1 MAIPP
6 GGCNFQHEFA
16 VFDTM
21 NTGFHDDRSVQG
33 PIRLAERHA
42 CGQSFQSLF
51 REGMALVDETA
62 TYLDGEGR
70 RDSEKLNRSGAT
82 LYAAESM
89 RLTTRLMNLASW
101 LLLQRAAI
109 QGEMSAEQVAAEKA
123 KVRLDGTSAEQDS
136 ANFAELPEPFL
147 HLVRRT
153 DRLEDRVRQL
163 DAGLTGHAHQR
174 EAPRNAVA
182 EQINLLKTAFSF

>member
-6 GGCNFQHEFA
+6 GGCNFQLESA

-21 NTGFHDDRSVQG
+21 NTGFHDDRSVKG

-70 RDSEKLNRSGAT
+70 RDSESLNRSGAT

-89 RLTTRLMNLASW
+89 RLTTRLMHLASW

-123 KVRLDGTSAEQDS
+123 KVRLDGTSAAQDS
-136 ANFAELPEPFL
+136 ANFSELPETFL

-163 DAGLTGHAHQR
+163 DAGLTGRTHLR

>member
-1 MAIPP
+1 
-6 GGCNFQHEFA
+6 
-16 VFDTM
+16 
-21 NTGFHDDRSVQG
+21 
-33 PIRLAERHA
+33 
-42 CGQSFQSLF
+42 
-51 REGMALVDETA
+51 MALVDETA

-123 KVRLDGTSAEQDS
+123 KVRLDGTSAAQDS

>member
-70 RDSEKLNRSGAT
+70 RDSDRTTCRRAIHSGMVASRT
-82 LYAAESM
+82 AA
-89 RLTTRLMNLASW
+89 
-101 LLLQRAAI
+101 
-109 QGEMSAEQVAAEKA
+109 KP
-123 KVRLDGTSAEQDS
+123 DGTLSWTSA
-136 ANFAELPEPFL
+136 
-147 HLVRRT
+147 RT
-153 DRLEDRVRQL
+153 
-163 DAGLTGHAHQR
+163 
-174 EAPRNAVA
+174 P
-182 EQINLLKTAFSF
+182 

>member
-1 MAIPP
+1 M
-6 GGCNFQHEFA
+6 
-16 VFDTM
+16 
-21 NTGFHDDRSVQG
+21 
-33 PIRLAERHA
+33 RLAERHA

-70 RDSEKLNRSGAT
+70 RDSEILNRSGAT

-89 RLTTRLMNLASW
+89 RLTTRLMHLASW

-123 KVRLDGTSAEQDS
+123 KVRLDGTSAAQDS
-136 ANFAELPEPFL
+136 ANFSELPETFL

-163 DAGLTGHAHQR
+163 DAGLTGRTPLR

>member
-1 MAIPP
+1 M
-6 GGCNFQHEFA
+6 
-16 VFDTM
+16 
-21 NTGFHDDRSVQG
+21 
-33 PIRLAERHA
+33 
-42 CGQSFQSLF
+42 
-51 REGMALVDETA
+51 
-62 TYLDGEGR
+62 
-70 RDSEKLNRSGAT
+70 
-82 LYAAESM
+82 
-89 RLTTRLMNLASW
+89 
-101 LLLQRAAI
+101 
-109 QGEMSAEQVAAEKA
+109 
-123 KVRLDGTSAEQDS
+123 RLDGTSAAQDS